1 MKNDDPLNTI
11 FIKQSNGKLSD
22 EINDIKNISNFFKFI
37 KDDKINNDTKIKVF
51 NELQKKI
58 QSNRFNSEF
67 LAEYEN
73 KSIYI
78 HLFDLYTKK
87 NTSDKLKSSIIS
99 LIEELCLNIQTW
111 KDVYEYIFQNLSKIY
126 RNEIKPNTENVYIYL
141 KLLGSVL
148 YETDNILKP
157 KNYFACSGGKCKF
170 MVDLKERPI
179 DIDYSFAI
187 NINFKIA
194 KNVGNINQEINLISI
209 CFSNNQ
215 KLNLDLKLQGKLL
228 IPDIKKESI
237 KKFLEDEWNN
247 LIITIA
253 NINNSLNLYINLNG
267 ENETTEFKITNLSI
281 NLDDK
286 INKIEFFNNF
296 VGEVSSIY
304 MFTQTDPG
312 TTNIITPQFLSEL
325 KNYKQG
331 LWKKK
336 IIINNFLNF
345 VKSIPSIDYKTK
357 SIYLKGLKLEKKEE
371 KNYMII

>member
-1 MKNDDPLNTI
+1 
-11 FIKQSNGKLSD
+11 
-22 EINDIKNISNFFKFI
+22 
-37 KDDKINNDTKIKVF
+37 
-51 NELQKKI
+51 
-58 QSNRFNSEF
+58 
-67 LAEYEN
+67 
-73 KSIYI
+73 
-78 HLFDLYTKK
+78 
-87 NTSDKLKSSIIS
+87 
-99 LIEELCLNIQTW
+99 
-111 KDVYEYIFQNLSKIY
+111 
-126 RNEIKPNTENVYIYL
+126 
-141 KLLGSVL
+141 
-148 YETDNILKP
+148 
-157 KNYFACSGGKCKF
+157 

-215 KLNLDLKLQGKLL
+215 KLNLDLKLPGNLV

-237 KKFLEDEWNN
+237 KKFLEDKWNN

-253 NINNSLNLYINLNG
+253 DINNSLNLYINLNG

-286 INKIEFFNNF
+286 INKIELFNNF

-345 VKSIPSIDYKTK
+345 VKSMPSIDYKTK

>member
-1 MKNDDPLNTI
+1 
-11 FIKQSNGKLSD
+11 
-22 EINDIKNISNFFKFI
+22 
-37 KDDKINNDTKIKVF
+37 
-51 NELQKKI
+51 
-58 QSNRFNSEF
+58 
-67 LAEYEN
+67 
-73 KSIYI
+73 
-78 HLFDLYTKK
+78 
-87 NTSDKLKSSIIS
+87 
-99 LIEELCLNIQTW
+99 
-111 KDVYEYIFQNLSKIY
+111 
-126 RNEIKPNTENVYIYL
+126 
-141 KLLGSVL
+141 
-148 YETDNILKP
+148 
-157 KNYFACSGGKCKF
+157 

-253 NINNSLNLYINLNG
+253 NINNSLILYVNLNG

-286 INKIEFFNNF
+286 INKIELFNNF

-336 IIINNFLNF
+336 IINNFLKF